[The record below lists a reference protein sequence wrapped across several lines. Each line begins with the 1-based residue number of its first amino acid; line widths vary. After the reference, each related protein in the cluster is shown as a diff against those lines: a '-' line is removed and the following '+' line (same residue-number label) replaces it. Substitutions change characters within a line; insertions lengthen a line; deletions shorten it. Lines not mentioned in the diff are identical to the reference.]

1 MRPLNT
7 LTLSLMM
14 AFSLAVIAQPSGRT
28 TAETIDS
35 LELHLPAWMNAADI
49 PGLQAVLIQKGKVEW
64 IKGFGLANAETKVP
78 VDENTLFE
86 AASLSKVMTAYG
98 ALKLVDQ
105 GKLNLDK
112 PLNAYLGNNYEI
124 GNDPRIRLITA
135 RRVLSHSAGFPN
147 WRAPNA
153 ATLPI
158 EFNPGERFS
167 YSGEGFVYL
176 SKVMEK
182 LSGKDFESYMH
193 DAVFVPLAMGNSYF
207 SWQDTFAYR
216 HVFRHDWQGMRST
229 RWEEK
234 GFNAAASLHTS
245 AGDYAKF
252 MIALLNGTGLKKKTW
267 LEMFTP
273 QIRVDSTAFPELYWG
288 LGVGLEIVGKRKSFW
303 HWGDQGD
310 SKCYMKADLSSKD
323 GFLYFTNSANG
334 LAVADR
340 ILEEAMGEFT
350 PALAW
355 LNYERFNPAVKELI
369 RTAIDSGAATALAK
383 YLGNRDKELSQQ
395 IPEVSMNGIGYKL
408 LRLNKTDDAILVFEQ
423 NTKDYPASANTWD
436 SLAEA
441 YDKKGNKELAIRYYQ
456 KSLDLDAGNIN
467 AAEQIRR
474 LKQ

>member
-1 MRPLNT
+1 MV
-7 LTLSLMM
+7 LSI
-14 AFSLAVIAQPSGRT
+14 AAVAQPDRRT
-28 TAETIDS
+28 TAESIDS
-35 LELHLPAWMNAADI
+35 LEKHLPVWMNAADI
-49 PGLQAVLIQKGKVEW
+49 PGLQAVLIRNGKVEW
-64 IKGFGLANAETKVP
+64 AKGFGFANAETKVP
-78 VDENTLFE
+78 VDNSTLFE

-98 ALKLVDQ
+98 ALKLVDA
-105 GKLNLDK
+105 GKLDLDK
-112 PLNAYLGNNYEI
+112 PLNAYLGNNYDI
-124 GNDPRIRLITA
+124 GNDPRIEMITA
-135 RRVLSHSAGFPN
+135 RRVLTHSAGFPN

-153 ATLPI
+153 TKLPI

-167 YSGEGFVYL
+167 YSGEGFVYM

-182 LSGKDFESYMH
+182 LSGKDFETYMH
-193 DAVFVPLAMGNSYF
+193 DAVFVPLGMGNSYF

-234 GFNAAASLHTS
+234 GYNAAASLHTT

-252 MIALLNGTGLKKKTW
+252 MLALLNGTGLKKKTW
-267 LEMFTP
+267 REMFTP
-273 QIRVDSTAFPELYWG
+273 QIRVDNKAFPELYWG
-288 LGVGLEIVGKRKSFW
+288 LGVGLEIEGKNKSFW

-310 SKCYMKADLSSKD
+310 SKCYMEADLNTKD
-323 GFLYFTNSANG
+323 AFLYFTNSANG

-340 ILEEAMGEFT
+340 ILEEAMGGFT

-369 RTAIDSGAATALAK
+369 QTAISNGAATALDV
-383 YLGNRDKELSQQ
+383 YRQNREKGLIQQ

-423 NTKDYPASANTWD
+423 NTNDYPSSGNTWD

-441 YDKKGNKELAIRYYQ
+441 YDKKGNKELAIKYYQ
-456 KSLDLDAGNIN
+456 RSLELDPGNTN
-467 AAEQIRR
+467 AAEQIKR
-474 LKQ
+474 LRQ